1 MMAEGGGAVQR
12 QAGALLAGLIANDR
26 SLYAQAMPRQKT
38 IPDTAIFAAI
48 GQMLAAGGDRAV
60 SFASVAAATGLA
72 APTLVQRFGSRD
84 GMVRAARQATWA
96 VVEARTAEAIA
107 STADKGPQALLKA
120 LGSPDTAALAADLR
134 DPDLAQRAAVW
145 RATVESALSLRL
157 GTGAKA
163 RESAA
168 LLFAAWQGQAL
179 WATTGEGAFRL
190 KDAVKRL
197 T

>member
-1 MMAEGGGAVQR
+1 
-12 QAGALLAGLIANDR
+12 
-26 SLYAQAMPRQKT
+26 MPRQKT
-38 IPDTAIFAAI
+38 IPDAAIFTAVS
-48 GQMLAAGGDRAV
+48 QLLATGGDRAV
-60 SFASVAAATGLA
+60 SFAGVAAATGLA

-84 GMVRAARQATWA
+84 GMVRAARMAAWTA
-96 VVEARTAEAIA
+96 VEARTADAIG

-120 LGSPDTAALAADLR
+120 LGPPDTTALAADLR

-163 RESAA
+163 RSSAA

-179 WATTGEGAFRL
+179 WAATGEGAFRL